1 MRLTRGIVSS
11 IFYGAL
17 FKVPTLRNVAL
28 TGPHMHDGS
37 MRSLH
42 DVVDH
47 YNIGGKNHPNKSNL
61 VQPLNLTNQEKGQLI
76 AFLQSL
82 KDQQFITEEKFK
94 DR

>member
-11 IFYGAL
+11 IFYEAL

-28 TGPHMHDGS
+28 TGPYMHDGS

-61 VQPLNLTNQEKGQLI
+61 VQALNLTNQE
-76 AFLQSL
+76 